1 MLSIVVFSFSSLFL
15 INLCEVRKAG
25 GFINGGGKKIIFTLC
40 NINKIYKREKKA
52 LKVKTGEI

>member
-25 GFINGGGKKIIFTLC
+25 GFINGGGKNHLYFMQYKQ
-40 NINKIYKREKKA
+40 NI
-52 LKVKTGEI
+52 